1 MEEKNIIGDEIIEE
15 DLTYINSFPT
25 TTPTI
30 ILCTKYRHHIGAIS
44 NVSNINTIDNMS
56 SAQEISFDV
65 YNNREVDSEGE
76 LLNFGS
82 IWEQITDGKQIYVPE
97 KSEYY
102 EITVNIDEQNN
113 TVKHVTG
120 TSACEAE
127 LDNKLLRNFEV
138 NTTDDI
144 ARENYKPTKFYNPQ
158 DPEASLL
165 DRVLKDKA
173 FNYKIFYVDKSLWNI
188 QRTFSVD
195 KESIYKFLTTTVA
208 EEIGCL
214 FVFDSVHRDIS
225 VFDLKNICKDC
236 GHRGDMTD
244 TCPKCGS
251 TNIQMG
257 YGKDSKIYISSDNY
271 ASSISVE
278 GKYEEVKNCFKI
290 EGGDDLMTA
299 TVINCNPNGSGYIY
313 SFSDDMLNDMP
324 EELVEKIADYNILYE
339 EIEPKYQKHTVAYYE
354 YIDEELRL
362 TSEMMPNISMQDTN
376 AQEQLDILLADDSM
390 LKRVAV
396 EDTTS
401 LSKSSADIAVKNLAK
416 VLVDMRYSIN
426 IISSTLQSGDSYSA
440 NFYGADDGG
449 ELAPPIVGKPMSL
462 WQGIIEVVNNSDE
475 EDVARNTE
483 PFSIY
488 VDCNHF
494 DEYLHQKILKTLDRD
509 DMCLQSIFKIED
521 IEVFKEELT
530 KYCLD
535 MLVGFE
541 SAYQTCLEVM
551 IENGITD
558 IKDIYGV
565 NVYEKMYVP
574 YYEKKQCIQKEIQ
587 VREKEIEQVYYRK
600 RNEDRTRKSLSEK
613 LNFQKFLGD
622 ELWSI
627 FCLYLREDTYSNNNY
642 ISDGLSNSELVK
654 RAVELVDAAKEEA
667 KRACEN
673 QITLTMNLSNMLLDD
688 DFLQF
693 LKNEPKISDWLMV
706 NVDNTLYKLRLI
718 TIEANYDNLQDIK
731 FTFSNVI
738 KAKNVLTDAKDL
750 LSKAKSIA
758 GSFDYVAH
766 QASQGS
772 DLKLEM
778 NEYREEGIA
787 GEEIKI
793 YNDKNQQ
800 VLVDEHG
807 ISCRQ
812 YDDITED
819 YSPKQM
825 RIINNVLAFTK
836 DNWQTVDTAIG
847 EIQYSLGD
855 EIFYDYGVKAN
866 TIVSGKFIG
875 GDIYSSNYK
884 KWYDDFL
891 DYTFVTGS
899 HYDLNNGSI
908 EIGNDLLYTKENGLE
923 IKGKLSFAESLYV
936 FRKTPVVIDTSVGTD
951 TNETEYIYSDPFK
964 LITYD
969 FDDESVTFHRSNN
982 DAVFIADADGFH
994 LQSRI
999 LDFEGYMTIHD
1010 LMGETVQVNV
1020 GMTDISNIGDGT
1032 ITGAIQSCFQSVSDG
1047 KALIADA
1054 ITGKG
1059 VTTSATDTFEVM
1071 ANNISAIQS
1080 GDSTIKYDLLYLF
1093 KVDRN
1098 ISNATIIISALC
1110 YPNNV
1115 FKPESKITVKVNNK
1129 NTYYCTF
1136 KNTTS
1141 VPTILNASFNCN
1153 LDKGTNMLVITSPD
1167 KDVIALSMKVSTPDS
1182 IPPLTSD
1189 ETIVDGLTYRTSA
1202 STVYN
1207 TNRTS
1212 YMPFNGTNDLGG
1224 YDCWHPDK
1232 GAPQWLKL
1240 ELPYAMCIRG
1250 FTMQN
1255 RQDYV
1260 ECPKDVIFQGSTNGE
1275 NWDDIHSFVF
1285 NDGGERGVTKIIET
1299 DNVDFYKFYRWYIE
1313 TVNYDYGVIAK
1324 IKDIEIYSL
1333 KDSYILQNI
1342 NLGY

>member
-1 MEEKNIIGDEIIEE
+1 MEEKIIIGDEIIEE

-426 IISSTLQSGDSYSA
+426 IISSTLQSGDSYSS
-440 NFYGADDGG
+440 NSYYADDGG
-449 ELAPPIVGKPMSL
+449 ELTPPIVGKPMCL

-488 VDCNHF
+488 IDCNHF

-565 NVYEKMYVP
+565 NVYEEMYVP
-574 YYEKKQCIQKEIQ
+574 YYEKKQCIQKEIK
-587 VREKEIEQVYYRK
+587 VREGEIEQVYFRK
-600 RNEDRTRKSLSEK
+600 RNEDRIRKSLSEK

-654 RAVELVDAAKEEA
+654 RAVELVDAAKDEA

-778 NEYREEGIA
+778 AEYKEEGIA
-787 GEEIKI
+787 GEDIKI

-812 YDDITED
+812 YDDVTQD

-836 DNWQTVDTAIG
+836 DNWKTVDTAIG

-855 EIFYDYGVKAN
+855 EMFYDYGVKAN

-884 KWYDDFL
+884 IKTNPITGEEYV
-891 DYTFVTGS
+891 YGS
-899 HYDLNNGSI
+899 HIGLNDGSF
-908 EIGNDLLYTKENGLE
+908 EIGDGSLTYNKSNGLDIKANLSFLGSLYTYQRQ
-923 IKGKLSFAESLYV
+923 IA
-936 FRKTPVVIDTSVGTD
+936 
-951 TNETEYIYSDPFK
+951 
-964 LITYD
+964 
-969 FDDESVTFHRSNN
+969 FDDSGEPYYIPTDNFEVMGYSEIDDSIHFRDSEGNYLFYSNQN
-982 DAVFIADADGFH
+982 EFAINKNAKLRFSGNLMVDKPDGGINYVGIGTT
-994 LQSRI
+994 S
-999 LDFEGYMTIHD
+999 LDD
-1010 LMGETVQVNV
+1010 
-1020 GMTDISNIGDGT
+1020 IGDGT
-1032 ITGAIQSCFQSVSDG
+1032 ITGAIQSCFQSVSNG

-1059 VTTSATDTFEVM
+1059 VSTSATDTFEVM

-1202 STVYN
+1202 STIYD

-1313 TVNYDYGVIAK
+1313 TVNYDYGIIAK

>member
-1 MEEKNIIGDEIIEE
+1 MEEKIIIGDEIIEE

-214 FVFDSVHRDIS
+214 FVFDSVHRYIS

-257 YGKDSKIYISSDNY
+257 YGEDSKIYISSDNY

-278 GKYEEVKNCFKI
+278 GKYEEVKNCFKV

-362 TSEMMPNISMQDTN
+362 TSEMMPDISMQDTN
-376 AQEQLDILLADDSM
+376 AQEQLDILLADNSM

-426 IISSTLQSGDSYSA
+426 IISSTLQSGDSYSS
-440 NFYGADDGG
+440 NSYYADDGG
-449 ELAPPIVGKPMSL
+449 ELAPPIVGKPMCL

-488 VDCNHF
+488 IDCNHF

-558 IKDIYGV
+558 TKDIYGV
-565 NVYEKMYVP
+565 NVYEEMYVP

-688 DFLQF
+688 NFLQF

-836 DNWQTVDTAIG
+836 DNWKTVDTAIG

-855 EIFYDYGVKAN
+855 EMFYDYGVKAN

-884 KWYDDFL
+884 IK
-891 DYTFVTGS
+891 TNPITG
-899 HYDLNNGSI
+899 
-908 EIGNDLLYTKENGLE
+908 E
-923 IKGKLSFAESLYV
+923 
-936 FRKTPVVIDTSVGTD
+936 
-951 TNETEYIYSDPFK
+951 EYIYGSHIGLNDGSFEIGDGS
-964 LITYD
+964 LTYNKSNGLD
-969 FDDESVTFHRSNN
+969 IKANLSFLGSLYTYQRQIAFDDSGEPYYIPINNFEIMGYSEIDDSIHFRDSEGNYLFYSNQN
-982 DAVFIADADGFH
+982 EFAINKNARLRFNGNLMINKPDG
-994 LQSRI
+994 RI
-999 LDFEGYMTIHD
+999 NYVGIGTTSLDD
-1010 LMGETVQVNV
+1010 
-1020 GMTDISNIGDGT
+1020 IGDGT
-1032 ITGAIQSCFQSVSDG
+1032 ITGAIQSCFQSVSNG

-1059 VTTSATDTFEVM
+1059 VSTSATDTFEVM

-1080 GDSTIKYDLLYLF
+1080 GDSTIKYDLLYQF

-1141 VPTILNASFNCN
+1141 VPTILNASFRCN

-1202 STVYN
+1202 STIYD

-1313 TVNYDYGVIAK
+1313 TVNYDYGIIAK

>member
-15 DLTYINSFPT
+15 DLTYINNFPT

-257 YGKDSKIYISSDNY
+257 YGEDSKIYISSDNY

-278 GKYEEVKNCFKI
+278 GKYEEVKNCFKV

-362 TSEMMPNISMQDTN
+362 TSEMMPDISMQDTN
-376 AQEQLDILLADDSM
+376 AQEQLDILLADNSM

-426 IISSTLQSGDSYSA
+426 IISSTLQSGDSYSS
-440 NFYGADDGG
+440 NSYYADDGG
-449 ELAPPIVGKPMSL
+449 ELAPPIVGKPMCL

-488 VDCNHF
+488 IDCNHF

-688 DFLQF
+688 NLLQF
-693 LKNEPKISDWLMV
+693 LKNKPEIGDWLMV
-706 NVDNTLYKLRLI
+706 SVDDTLYKLRLI
-718 TIEANYDNLQDIK
+718 AIEANYDNLQDIK

-836 DNWQTVDTAIG
+836 DNWKTVDTAIG

-855 EIFYDYGVKAN
+855 EMFYDYGVKAN

-884 KWYDDFL
+884 IK
-891 DYTFVTGS
+891 TNPITG
-899 HYDLNNGSI
+899 
-908 EIGNDLLYTKENGLE
+908 E
-923 IKGKLSFAESLYV
+923 
-936 FRKTPVVIDTSVGTD
+936 
-951 TNETEYIYSDPFK
+951 EYIYGSHIGLNDGSFEIGDGS
-964 LITYD
+964 LTYNKSNGLD
-969 FDDESVTFHRSNN
+969 IKANLSFLGSLYTYQRQIAFDDSGEPYYIPTDNFEVMGYSEIDDSIHFRDSEGNYLFYSNQN
-982 DAVFIADADGFH
+982 EFAINKNARLRFNGNLRVDKPDGGINNVDIGTT
-994 LQSRI
+994 S
-999 LDFEGYMTIHD
+999 LDD
-1010 LMGETVQVNV
+1010 
-1020 GMTDISNIGDGT
+1020 IGDGT
-1032 ITGAIQSCFQSVSDG
+1032 ITGAIQSCFQSVSNG

-1059 VTTSATDTFEVM
+1059 VSTSATDTFEVM

-1080 GDSTIKYDLLYLF
+1080 GDSTIKYDLLYQF

>member
-1 MEEKNIIGDEIIEE
+1 
-15 DLTYINSFPT
+15 
-25 TTPTI
+25 
-30 ILCTKYRHHIGAIS
+30 
-44 NVSNINTIDNMS
+44 
-56 SAQEISFDV
+56 
-65 YNNREVDSEGE
+65 
-76 LLNFGS
+76 
-82 IWEQITDGKQIYVPE
+82 
-97 KSEYY
+97 
-102 EITVNIDEQNN
+102 
-113 TVKHVTG
+113 
-120 TSACEAE
+120 
-127 LDNKLLRNFEV
+127 
-138 NTTDDI
+138 
-144 ARENYKPTKFYNPQ
+144 
-158 DPEASLL
+158 
-165 DRVLKDKA
+165 
-173 FNYKIFYVDKSLWNI
+173 
-188 QRTFSVD
+188 
-195 KESIYKFLTTTVA
+195 
-208 EEIGCL
+208 
-214 FVFDSVHRDIS
+214 
-225 VFDLKNICKDC
+225 
-236 GHRGDMTD
+236 
-244 TCPKCGS
+244 
-251 TNIQMG
+251 
-257 YGKDSKIYISSDNY
+257 
-271 ASSISVE
+271 
-278 GKYEEVKNCFKI
+278 
-290 EGGDDLMTA
+290 
-299 TVINCNPNGSGYIY
+299 
-313 SFSDDMLNDMP
+313 
-324 EELVEKIADYNILYE
+324 
-339 EIEPKYQKHTVAYYE
+339 
-354 YIDEELRL
+354 
-362 TSEMMPNISMQDTN
+362 
-376 AQEQLDILLADDSM
+376 
-390 LKRVAV
+390 
-396 EDTTS
+396 
-401 LSKSSADIAVKNLAK
+401 
-416 VLVDMRYSIN
+416 
-426 IISSTLQSGDSYSA
+426 
-440 NFYGADDGG
+440 
-449 ELAPPIVGKPMSL
+449 
-462 WQGIIEVVNNSDE
+462 
-475 EDVARNTE
+475 
-483 PFSIY
+483 
-488 VDCNHF
+488 
-494 DEYLHQKILKTLDRD
+494 
-509 DMCLQSIFKIED
+509 MCLQSIFKIED

-530 KYCLD
+530 KYCLN

-551 IENGITD
+551 IENGINDT
-558 IKDIYGV
+558 KDVYGV
-565 NVYEKMYVP
+565 NVYEEMYVP
-574 YYEKKQCIQKEIQ
+574 YYEKKQCIQKEIK
-587 VREKEIEQVYYRK
+587 VREGEIEQVYFRK
-600 RNEDRTRKSLSEK
+600 RNEDRIRKSLSDK

-627 FCLYLREDTYSNNNY
+627 FCLYLREDTYSNKNY

-673 QITLTMNLSNMLLDD
+673 QITLTMSLSNMLLDD
-688 DFLQF
+688 NLLQF
-693 LKNEPKISDWLMV
+693 LKNEPKIGDWLMV
-706 NVDNTLYKLRLI
+706 SVDNTLYKLRLI
-718 TIEANYDNLQDIK
+718 TIEANYDNFQDIK

-855 EIFYDYGVKAN
+855 EMFYDYGVKAN

-884 KWYDDFL
+884 KKKIPGI
-891 DYTFVTGS
+891 DYEYIQGS
-899 HYDLNNGSI
+899 HFNLNDGNI
-908 EIGNDLLYTKENGLE
+908 EIGGKTSNGLFYNNE
-923 IKGKLSFAESLYV
+923 DGLTVRGRIETLALYNYTRTITYDEEEGDYIAYYTGSFPWITYDQNFGETSIYAHPTENIVDGTVWDGFCASFAEDYFYINNMPLWFNGKMLIGNEKNWGYFVPQS
-936 FRKTPVVIDTSVGTD
+936 IGTS
-951 TNETEYIYSDPFK
+951 
-964 LITYD
+964 
-969 FDDESVTFHRSNN
+969 
-982 DAVFIADADGFH
+982 
-994 LQSRI
+994 
-999 LDFEGYMTIHD
+999 
-1010 LMGETVQVNV
+1010 
-1020 GMTDISNIGDGT
+1020 DISNIGDGT

-1059 VTTSATDTFEVM
+1059 VTTSANDTFEVM

-1080 GDSTIKYDLLYLF
+1080 GDSTIKYNLLYQF

-1202 STVYN
+1202 STVYD
-1207 TNRTS
+1207 TGRTS
-1212 YMPFNGTNDLGG
+1212 YMPFNGTNDLGS

>member
-257 YGKDSKIYISSDNY
+257 YGEDSKIYISSDNY

-278 GKYEEVKNCFKI
+278 GKYEEVKNCFKV

-362 TSEMMPNISMQDTN
+362 TSEMMPDISMQDTN
-376 AQEQLDILLADDSM
+376 AQEQLDILLADNSM

-426 IISSTLQSGDSYSA
+426 IISSTLQSGDSYSS
-440 NFYGADDGG
+440 NSYYADDGG
-449 ELAPPIVGKPMSL
+449 ELAPPIVGKPMCL

-488 VDCNHF
+488 IDCNHF

-688 DFLQF
+688 NLLQF
-693 LKNEPKISDWLMV
+693 LKNKPEIGDWLMV
-706 NVDNTLYKLRLI
+706 SVDDTLYKLRLI
-718 TIEANYDNLQDIK
+718 AIEANYDNLQDIK

-787 GEEIKI
+787 GEDIKI

-812 YDDITED
+812 YDDVTQD

-836 DNWQTVDTAIG
+836 DNWKTVDTAIG

-855 EIFYDYGVKAN
+855 EMFYDYGVKAN

-884 KWYDDFL
+884 IKTNPITGEEYV
-891 DYTFVTGS
+891 YGS
-899 HYDLNNGSI
+899 HIGLNDGSF
-908 EIGNDLLYTKENGLE
+908 EIGDGSLTYNKSNGLDIKANLSFLGSLYTYQRQ
-923 IKGKLSFAESLYV
+923 IA
-936 FRKTPVVIDTSVGTD
+936 
-951 TNETEYIYSDPFK
+951 
-964 LITYD
+964 
-969 FDDESVTFHRSNN
+969 FDDSGEPYYIPTDNFEVMGYSEIDDSIHFRDSEGNYLFYSNQN
-982 DAVFIADADGFH
+982 EFAINKNARLRFNGNLRVDKPDGGINNVDIGTT
-994 LQSRI
+994 S
-999 LDFEGYMTIHD
+999 LDD
-1010 LMGETVQVNV
+1010 
-1020 GMTDISNIGDGT
+1020 IGDGT
-1032 ITGAIQSCFQSVSDG
+1032 ITGAIQSCFQSVSNG

-1059 VTTSATDTFEVM
+1059 VSTSATDTFEVM

>member
-15 DLTYINSFPT
+15 DLTYINNFPT

-257 YGKDSKIYISSDNY
+257 YGEDSKIYISSDNY

-278 GKYEEVKNCFKI
+278 GKYEEVKNCFKV

-426 IISSTLQSGDSYSA
+426 IISSTLQSGDSYSS
-440 NFYGADDGG
+440 NSYYADDGG
-449 ELAPPIVGKPMSL
+449 ELTPPIVGKPMCL

-488 VDCNHF
+488 IDCNHF

-688 DFLQF
+688 NLLQF
-693 LKNEPKISDWLMV
+693 LKNKPEIGDWLMV
-706 NVDNTLYKLRLI
+706 SVDDTLYKLRLI
-718 TIEANYDNLQDIK
+718 AIEANYDNLQDIK

-855 EIFYDYGVKAN
+855 EMFYDYGVKAN

-884 KWYDDFL
+884 IKTNPITGEEYV
-891 DYTFVTGS
+891 YGS
-899 HYDLNNGSI
+899 HIGLNDGSF
-908 EIGNDLLYTKENGLE
+908 EIGDGSLTYNKSNGLDIKANLSFLGSLYTYQRQ
-923 IKGKLSFAESLYV
+923 IA
-936 FRKTPVVIDTSVGTD
+936 
-951 TNETEYIYSDPFK
+951 
-964 LITYD
+964 
-969 FDDESVTFHRSNN
+969 FDDSGKPYYIPTDNFEVMGYSEIDDSIHFRDSEGNYLFYSNQN
-982 DAVFIADADGFH
+982 EFAINKNARLRFNGNLRVDKPDGGINNVDIGTT
-994 LQSRI
+994 S
-999 LDFEGYMTIHD
+999 LDD
-1010 LMGETVQVNV
+1010 
-1020 GMTDISNIGDGT
+1020 IGDGT
-1032 ITGAIQSCFQSVSDG
+1032 ITGAIQSCFQSVSNG

-1059 VTTSATDTFEVM
+1059 VSTSATDTFEVM

>member
-257 YGKDSKIYISSDNY
+257 YGEDSKIYISSDNY

-278 GKYEEVKNCFKI
+278 GKYEEVKNCFKV

-362 TSEMMPNISMQDTN
+362 TSEMMPDISMQDTN
-376 AQEQLDILLADDSM
+376 AQEQLDILLADNSM

-426 IISSTLQSGDSYSA
+426 IISSTLQSGDSYSS
-440 NFYGADDGG
+440 NSYYADDGG
-449 ELAPPIVGKPMSL
+449 ELAPPIVGKPMCL

-488 VDCNHF
+488 IDCNHF

-688 DFLQF
+688 NLLQF
-693 LKNEPKISDWLMV
+693 LKNKPEIGDWLMV
-706 NVDNTLYKLRLI
+706 SVDDTLYKLRLI
-718 TIEANYDNLQDIK
+718 AIEANYDNLQDIK

-787 GEEIKI
+787 GEDIKI

-812 YDDITED
+812 YDDVTQD

-836 DNWQTVDTAIG
+836 DNWKTVDTAIG

-855 EIFYDYGVKAN
+855 EMFYDYGVKAN

-884 KWYDDFL
+884 IKTNPITGEEYV
-891 DYTFVTGS
+891 YGS
-899 HYDLNNGSI
+899 HIGLNDGSF
-908 EIGNDLLYTKENGLE
+908 EIGDGSLTYNKSNGLDIKANLSFLGSLYTYQRQ
-923 IKGKLSFAESLYV
+923 IA
-936 FRKTPVVIDTSVGTD
+936 
-951 TNETEYIYSDPFK
+951 
-964 LITYD
+964 
-969 FDDESVTFHRSNN
+969 FDDSGEPYYIPTDNFEVMGYSEIDDSIHFRDSEGNYLFYSNQN
-982 DAVFIADADGFH
+982 EFAINKNAKLRFSGNLMVDKPDGGINNVDIGTT
-994 LQSRI
+994 S
-999 LDFEGYMTIHD
+999 LDD
-1010 LMGETVQVNV
+1010 
-1020 GMTDISNIGDGT
+1020 IGDGT
-1032 ITGAIQSCFQSVSDG
+1032 ITGAIQSCFQSVSNG

-1059 VTTSATDTFEVM
+1059 VSTSATDTFEVM

>member
-257 YGKDSKIYISSDNY
+257 YGEDSKIYISSDNY

-278 GKYEEVKNCFKI
+278 GKYEEVKNCFKV

-313 SFSDDMLNDMP
+313 CFSDDMLNDMP
-324 EELVEKIADYNILYE
+324 EELVEKIADYNTLYE
-339 EIEPKYQKHTVAYYE
+339 ETEPGYRKHTEAYYE
-354 YIDEELRL
+354 YIDKELYL
-362 TSEMMPNISMQDTN
+362 TSEMMPDISMQDTN
-376 AQEQLDILLADDSM
+376 AQVQLDILLADDSM

-396 EDTTS
+396 EDTEF

-416 VLVDMRYSIN
+416 VLVDMRYSVN

-449 ELAPPIVGKPMSL
+449 ELAPPIVGKPMCL

-654 RAVELVDAAKEEA
+654 RAVELVDTAKEEA

-778 NEYREEGIA
+778 AEYKEEGIA
-787 GEEIKI
+787 GEDIKI

-812 YDDITED
+812 YDDVTQD

-836 DNWQTVDTAIG
+836 DNWKTVDTAIG

-855 EIFYDYGVKAN
+855 EMFYDYGVKAN

-884 KWYDDFL
+884 IKTNPITGEEYV
-891 DYTFVTGS
+891 YGS
-899 HYDLNNGSI
+899 HIGLNDGSF
-908 EIGNDLLYTKENGLE
+908 EIGDGSLTYNKSNGLDIKANLSFLGSLYTYQRQ
-923 IKGKLSFAESLYV
+923 IA
-936 FRKTPVVIDTSVGTD
+936 
-951 TNETEYIYSDPFK
+951 
-964 LITYD
+964 
-969 FDDESVTFHRSNN
+969 FDDSGEPYYIPTDNFEVMGYSEIDDSIHFRDSEGNYLFYSNQN
-982 DAVFIADADGFH
+982 EFAINKNARLRFNGNLRVDKPDGGINNVDIGTT
-994 LQSRI
+994 S
-999 LDFEGYMTIHD
+999 LDD
-1010 LMGETVQVNV
+1010 
-1020 GMTDISNIGDGT
+1020 IGDGT
-1032 ITGAIQSCFQSVSDG
+1032 ITGAIQSCFQSVSNG

-1059 VTTSATDTFEVM
+1059 VSTSATDTFEVM

-1224 YDCWHPDK
+1224 YDCWHPTK
-1232 GAPQWLKL
+1232 GAPQWLIL
-1240 ELPYAMCIRG
+1240 ELPYLSCIKS

>member
-257 YGKDSKIYISSDNY
+257 YGEDSKIYISSDNY

-278 GKYEEVKNCFKI
+278 GKYEEVKNCFKV

-426 IISSTLQSGDSYSA
+426 IISSTLQSGDSYSS
-440 NFYGADDGG
+440 NSYYADDGG
-449 ELAPPIVGKPMSL
+449 ELTPPIVGKPMCL

-488 VDCNHF
+488 IDCNHF

-688 DFLQF
+688 NLLQF
-693 LKNEPKISDWLMV
+693 LKNKPEIGDWLMV
-706 NVDNTLYKLRLI
+706 SVDDTLYKLRLI
-718 TIEANYDNLQDIK
+718 AIEANYDNLQDIK

-855 EIFYDYGVKAN
+855 EMFYDYGVKAN

-884 KWYDDFL
+884 IKTNPITGEEYV
-891 DYTFVTGS
+891 YGS
-899 HYDLNNGSI
+899 HIGLNDGSF
-908 EIGNDLLYTKENGLE
+908 EIGDGSLTYNKSNGLDIKANLSFLGSLYTYQRQ
-923 IKGKLSFAESLYV
+923 IA
-936 FRKTPVVIDTSVGTD
+936 
-951 TNETEYIYSDPFK
+951 
-964 LITYD
+964 
-969 FDDESVTFHRSNN
+969 FDDSGKPYYIPTDNFEVMGYSEIDDSIHFRDSEGNYLFYSNQN
-982 DAVFIADADGFH
+982 EFAINKNARLRFNGNLRVDKPDGGINNVDIGTT
-994 LQSRI
+994 S
-999 LDFEGYMTIHD
+999 LDD
-1010 LMGETVQVNV
+1010 
-1020 GMTDISNIGDGT
+1020 IGDGT
-1032 ITGAIQSCFQSVSDG
+1032 ITGAIQSCFQSVSNG

-1059 VTTSATDTFEVM
+1059 VSTSATDTFEVM

>member
-257 YGKDSKIYISSDNY
+257 YGEDSKIYISSDNY

-426 IISSTLQSGDSYSA
+426 IISSTLQSGDSYSS
-440 NFYGADDGG
+440 NSYYADDGG
-449 ELAPPIVGKPMSL
+449 ELAPPIVGKPMCL

-488 VDCNHF
+488 IDCNHF

-688 DFLQF
+688 NLLQF
-693 LKNEPKISDWLMV
+693 LKNKPEIGDWLMV
-706 NVDNTLYKLRLI
+706 SVDDTLYKLRLI
-718 TIEANYDNLQDIK
+718 AIEANYDNLQDIK

-836 DNWQTVDTAIG
+836 DNWKTVDTAIG

-855 EIFYDYGVKAN
+855 EMFYDYGVKAN

-884 KWYDDFL
+884 IK
-891 DYTFVTGS
+891 TNPITG
-899 HYDLNNGSI
+899 
-908 EIGNDLLYTKENGLE
+908 E
-923 IKGKLSFAESLYV
+923 
-936 FRKTPVVIDTSVGTD
+936 
-951 TNETEYIYSDPFK
+951 EYIYGSHIGLNDGSFEIGDGS
-964 LITYD
+964 LTYNKSNGLD
-969 FDDESVTFHRSNN
+969 IKANLSFLGSLYTYQRQIAFDDSGEPYYIPTDNFEVMGYSEIDDSIHFRDSEGNYLFYSNQN
-982 DAVFIADADGFH
+982 EFAINKNAKLRFSGNLMVDKPDGGINNVDIGTT
-994 LQSRI
+994 S
-999 LDFEGYMTIHD
+999 LDD
-1010 LMGETVQVNV
+1010 
-1020 GMTDISNIGDGT
+1020 IGDGT
-1032 ITGAIQSCFQSVSDG
+1032 ITGAIQSCFQSVSNG

-1059 VTTSATDTFEVM
+1059 VSTSATDTFEVM

>member
-257 YGKDSKIYISSDNY
+257 YGEDSKIYISSDNY

-278 GKYEEVKNCFKI
+278 GKYEEVKNCFKV

-362 TSEMMPNISMQDTN
+362 TSEMMPDISMQDTN
-376 AQEQLDILLADDSM
+376 AQEQLDILLADNSM

-426 IISSTLQSGDSYSA
+426 IISSTLQSGDSYSS
-440 NFYGADDGG
+440 NSYYADDGG
-449 ELAPPIVGKPMSL
+449 ELAPPIVGKPMCL

-488 VDCNHF
+488 IDCNHF

-688 DFLQF
+688 NLLQF
-693 LKNEPKISDWLMV
+693 LKNKPEIGDWLMV
-706 NVDNTLYKLRLI
+706 SVDDTLYKLRLI
-718 TIEANYDNLQDIK
+718 AIEANYDNLQDIK

-778 NEYREEGIA
+778 AEYKEEGIA
-787 GEEIKI
+787 GEDIKI

-812 YDDITED
+812 YDDVTQD

-836 DNWQTVDTAIG
+836 DNWKTVDTAIG

-855 EIFYDYGVKAN
+855 EMFYDYGVKAN

-884 KWYDDFL
+884 IKTNPITGEEYV
-891 DYTFVTGS
+891 YGS
-899 HYDLNNGSI
+899 HIGLNDGSF
-908 EIGNDLLYTKENGLE
+908 EIGDGSLTYNKSNGLDIKANLSFLGSLYTYQRQ
-923 IKGKLSFAESLYV
+923 IA
-936 FRKTPVVIDTSVGTD
+936 
-951 TNETEYIYSDPFK
+951 
-964 LITYD
+964 
-969 FDDESVTFHRSNN
+969 FDDSGKPYYIPTDNFEVMGYSEIDDSIHFRDSEGNYLFYSNQN
-982 DAVFIADADGFH
+982 EFAINKNAKLRFSGNLMVDKPDGGINNVDIGTT
-994 LQSRI
+994 S
-999 LDFEGYMTIHD
+999 LDD
-1010 LMGETVQVNV
+1010 
-1020 GMTDISNIGDGT
+1020 IGDGT
-1032 ITGAIQSCFQSVSDG
+1032 ITGAIQSCFQSVSNG

-1059 VTTSATDTFEVM
+1059 VSTSATDTFEVM